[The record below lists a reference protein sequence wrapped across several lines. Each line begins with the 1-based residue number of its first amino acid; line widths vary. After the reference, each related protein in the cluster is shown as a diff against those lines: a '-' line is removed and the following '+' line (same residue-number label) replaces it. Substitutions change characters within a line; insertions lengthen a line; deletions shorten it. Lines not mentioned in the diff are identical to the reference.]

1 MLECGGGVKESVN
14 SQYDPLNVWVVS
26 CCCQIGI
33 EVLILFASKGVG
45 VLGGEVDHVDLT
57 VVEGKP

>member
-1 MLECGGGVKESVN
+1 MN